1 MIDLYCERIGAGL
14 LAEPVNVVTN
24 AAFFVAAWA
33 AWSLARRSNTLSTD
47 IRVLTALSIMIG
59 VGSGLFHAFAT
70 GWARILDE
78 VPILLFQLWYLWL
91 YTRRIMTLR
100 VPFAA
105 ASIAGYMAAAIF
117 CRGFPHI
124 LNGSLIYA
132 PALVLMLCL
141 GLYHFLQNKRERFLL
156 LATMGIFLASLT
168 FRSIDDA
175 VCSYVPI
182 GSHFLW
188 HILNGVALY
197 LSMRALI
204 LNAGNMRPCPIVL
217 SKSA

>member
-24 AAFFVAAWA
+24 AVFFVAAWA
-33 AWSLARRSNTLSTD
+33 AWSLARRSNALSTG
-47 IRVLTALSIMIG
+47 IRALTALSIMIG
-59 VGSGLFHAFAT
+59 VGSGLFHTFAT
-70 GWARILDE
+70 GWTRILDE

-100 VPFAA
+100 VQFAA

-117 CRGFPHI
+117 CRRFPHL
-124 LNGSLIYA
+124 LNGSLVYA
-132 PALVLMLCL
+132 PALILMLCL

-182 GSHFLW
+182 GTHFLW
-188 HILNGVALY
+188 HILNGVVLY

-204 LNAGNMRPCPIVL
+204 LNRSNRP
-217 SKSA
+217 A

>member
-1 MIDLYCERIGAGL
+1 MSMVDLYCERIGAGI

-24 AAFFVAAWA
+24 AAFFIAAWA
-33 AWSLARRSNTLSTD
+33 AWSLARRSNALSTD

-70 GWARILDE
+70 GWARFLDE

-100 VPFAA
+100 VRFAA
-105 ASIAGYMAAAIF
+105 TSIAGYMAAAIF
-117 CRGFPHI
+117 CRRFPHL

-132 PALVLMLCL
+132 PALILMLCL
-141 GLYHFLQNKRERFLL
+141 GLYHLLQNKRERFLL

-168 FRSIDDA
+168 FRSIDNG
-175 VCSYVPI
+175 VCSHVPI
-182 GSHFLW
+182 GAHFLW
-188 HILNGVALY
+188 HILNGVVLY

-204 LNAGNMRPCPIVL
+204 LNQSNRP
-217 SKSA
+217 A

>member
-14 LAEPVNVVTN
+14 LAEPVNVITN

-33 AWSLARRSNTLSTD
+33 AWSLARRSNALSTD
-47 IRVLTALSIMIG
+47 IHALAALSIMIG
-59 VGSGLFHAFAT
+59 VGSGLFHVFAV

-78 VPILLFQLWYLWL
+78 VPILLFQLWYLWM

-100 VPFAA
+100 VRFAA
-105 ASIAGYMAAAIF
+105 ASIAGYMVAAIF
-117 CRGFPHI
+117 CRRFPHL
-124 LNGSLIYA
+124 LNGSLVYA
-132 PALVLMLCL
+132 PALILMLYL

-156 LATMGIFLASLT
+156 LATLGVFLASLT

-175 VCSYVPI
+175 VCSFVPV
-182 GSHFLW
+182 GTHFLW
-188 HILNGVALY
+188 HILNGVVLY

-204 LNAGNMRPCPIVL
+204 LNRSNQPA
-217 SKSA
+217 

>member
-14 LAEPVNVVTN
+14 LAEPINIVTN

-33 AWSLARRSNTLSTD
+33 AWSLARRSN
-47 IRVLTALSIMIG
+47 ALSADIHALAALSVMVG
-59 VGSGLFHAFAT
+59 AGSGLFHVFAA

-105 ASIAGYMAAAIF
+105 ASIAGYLAAAIF
-117 CRGFPHI
+117 CRRFPHL
-124 LNGSLIYA
+124 LNGSLVYV
-132 PALVLMLCL
+132 PALILMLYL

-156 LATMGIFLASLT
+156 LATMGVFLASLT

-182 GSHFLW
+182 GTHFLW
-188 HILNGVALY
+188 HILNGVVLY

-204 LNAGNMRPCPIVL
+204 LNRSNRP
-217 SKSA
+217 A

>member
-1 MIDLYCERIGAGL
+1 MS
-14 LAEPVNVVTN
+14 
-24 AAFFVAAWA
+24 VAIV
-33 AWSLARRSNTLSTD
+33 STG
-47 IRVLTALSIMIG
+47 IWILIALSIMIG
-59 VGSGLFHAFAT
+59 VGSGLFHVFAV

-78 VPILLFQLWYLWL
+78 VPILLFQLWYLWM

-100 VPFAA
+100 VRFAA

-117 CRGFPHI
+117 CRGFPHL

-132 PALVLMLCL
+132 PALILMLYL

-156 LATMGIFLASLT
+156 LATLGVFLASLT

-175 VCSYVPI
+175 VCSFVPV
-182 GSHFLW
+182 GTHFLW
-188 HILNGVALY
+188 HILNGVVLY

-204 LNAGNMRPCPIVL
+204 LNRSNQPA
-217 SKSA
+217 